1 VYDDRSSAAP
11 RMLSTVLDVIE
22 DPDPERRD
30 TRKSLLEQGLDF
42 KRLEYGRQI
51 IGRYTDY
58 PRQQS

>member
-1 VYDDRSSAAP
+1 
-11 RMLSTVLDVIE
+11 MLSTVLDVIE